1 VGYLIVLVALFALM
15 WLLLIR
21 PQRQRQNSQIRMQD
35 QIRAGDEIITAGGL
49 HGTIKAIE
57 DDIVFVEIAPG
68 TTVRVDRRAVAGVAS
83 AEEPEEEEEEEPKPP
98 QTEHPAPP
106 AES

>member
-21 PQRQRQNSQIRMQD
+21 PQRRRATQQTEMQD
-35 QIRAGDEIITAGGL
+35 HLRAGDEIITAGGI

-57 DDIVFVEIAPG
+57 GDLVHVEIAPG
-68 TTVRVDRRAVAGVAS
+68 TLIRVDRRAVAAAGS
-83 AEEPEEEEEEEPKPP
+83 AEEPEALEAK
-98 QTEHPAPP
+98 TEDGSDPVSPN
-106 AES
+106 ES

>member
-21 PQRQRQNSQIRMQD
+21 PQRQRQSQQIRMQD
-35 QIRAGDEIITAGGL
+35 QIRSGDEIITAGGL
-49 HGTIKAIE
+49 HGTITAIE
-57 DDIVFVEIAPG
+57 DDIVFVEIAPRI
-68 TTVRVDRRAVAGVAS
+68 TVRVDRRAVAGVAS
-83 AEEPEEEEEEEPKPP
+83 ADEPEEEEEEEPKPA